1 MNSGDGNRPLS
12 PWAVCARLQQKVSQQ
27 KGAQISH
34 DTADLLLRAL
44 RAYLANP
51 NRDQIAAIMCMRHNI
66 KREPCQ
72 PLCRRCLATA
82 WELKC
87 LMRGEENTFSDE
99 WER

>member
-1 MNSGDGNRPLS
+1 MSDERGRPLS

-27 KGAQISH
+27 KAAQISPE
-34 DTADLLLRAL
+34 TADLLLKAL

-51 NRDQIAAIMCMRHNI
+51 KRDQIAAIMCMRHNI
-66 KREPCQ
+66 KRVPCQ

-87 LMRGEENTFSDE
+87 LMRGEEKVFSDE